1 MPRKKR
7 PETSSKRV
15 AREAPRRATVTRSTK
30 EVRVEV
36 DLVLDGRGEAAA
48 KTGIP
53 FFDHMLEQ
61 LGKHA
66 GFDLTVK
73 AKGDLEVDAHHTVE
87 DTGLAIGEAVATA
100 LGDKAGIA
108 RFGNAVVPL
117 DEALV
122 QVALDLSARPY
133 LSHEVDTKSKVIGA
147 YDTRLTEEFVR
158 AFCQASGA
166 TVHVRMLA
174 GRNPHH
180 IVEAEFKALARALGE
195 ACRATGRSGVPSTK
209 GAL

>member
-1 MPRKKR
+1 MPAKKKSA
-7 PETSSKRV
+7 TSSMRA
-15 AREAPRRATVTRSTK
+15 ARAPRRATVNRSTK
-30 EVRVEV
+30 EVTV
-36 DLVLDGRGEAAA
+36 DVALALDGTGNAKA

-53 FFDHMLEQ
+53 FFDHMVEQ

-66 GFDLTVK
+66 GFDLTVR
-73 AKGDLEVDAHHTVE
+73 AKGDLDVDAHHTVE
-87 DTGLAIGEAVATA
+87 DTGLAIGEAVLAA
-100 LGDKAGIA
+100 LGDKNGIA

-133 LSHEVDTKSKVIGA
+133 LSHEVDAKSKVIGA

-158 AFCQASGA
+158 AFCQAAGA

-180 IVEAEFKALARALGE
+180 IVEAEFKALARALGD
-195 ACRATGRSGVPSTK
+195 ACRVTGSGGVPSTK
-209 GAL
+209 GSL